1 MRFCSAIGR
10 PPAAAALSGYLAD
23 CHLHD
28 IFLGAFRGVNGR
40 HDVIMKKSLVLL
52 TLGFSV
58 TVAAF
63 AQQAAKND
71 FDGKTW
77 WDYVKVLA
85 DDNMEG
91 RETGSAGLKRAE
103 AYVVEQLKADGV
115 EPAGSDGY
123 YQPVKFE
130 VRQIVEK
137 DSSIALIRDGKSEPL
152 ALGEDAFFNTRV
164 NLAPEIE
171 APLVFVGYGLTIP
184 EKNYDDLA
192 GLDLKGKVVVIF
204 GGSPAEMPGALAS
217 HYQSP
222 GERWKSLRKAGVL
235 GVVTLPNPGSMDI
248 PWSRMSLNRAHPSME
263 LADATLNET
272 EGEKLSMIVN
282 PASAEKLFAGSGH
295 TFAEIAEL
303 GKDRKPL
310 PRFPLSV
317 SIKAVTKVEKTEVES
332 ANVIGKLPGNDPALK
347 NEYVV
352 LSAHID
358 HLGIGEPIN
367 GDKIYNGAMDNGSG
381 SALLLDVA
389 RSLKADPAAHK
400 RSILFVFVCGE
411 EKGLLG
417 SKYFAAHSTVP
428 AKSIVA
434 DINTDMF
441 LPLIPLKVLTVYG
454 LQESDLG
461 DIVREVPEA
470 QGVKIQPDPE
480 PLRNS
485 FIRSDQYSFIRHGI
499 PALAMKVGYEQ
510 GSPDAKLYK
519 DWLTQRYHAPSD
531 DTNQPVDL
539 QSAAAFE
546 QIVRGLTIAVANR
559 TERPQWK
566 SDSFFRRFAQAD

>member
-1 MRFCSAIGR
+1 
-10 PPAAAALSGYLAD
+10 
-23 CHLHD
+23 
-28 IFLGAFRGVNGR
+28 
-40 HDVIMKKSLVLL
+40 MKKSLVLL
-52 TLGFSV
+52 TLGFCV

-77 WDYVKVLA
+77 WNYVKVLA

-91 RETGSAGLKRAE
+91 RETGSPGLKRAE

-171 APLVFVGYGLTIP
+171 APLVFIGYGLTIP

-192 GLDLKGKVVVIF
+192 GLDLKGKIAVIF

-217 HYQSP
+217 HYQSA
-222 GERWKSLRKAGVL
+222 GERWKSLKKAGVV
-235 GVVTLPNPGSMDI
+235 GVVTLVNPNSMDI

-263 LADATLNET
+263 LADASLNET
-272 EGEKLSMIVN
+272 EGLKLSMIVN
-282 PASAEKLFAGSGH
+282 PASSEKLFAGSGH
-295 TFAEIAEL
+295 TFAEIVDL

-310 PRFPLSV
+310 PRFPLAA
-317 SIKAVTKVEKTEVES
+317 SIKAVTKVETTEVES
-332 ANVIGKLPGNDPALK
+332 ANVIGKLPGSDPALK

-358 HLGIGEPIN
+358 QLGIGEPIN

-389 RSLKADPAAHK
+389 RSLKADPASHK

-461 DIVREVPEA
+461 DIVREVAEA

>member
-1 MRFCSAIGR
+1 
-10 PPAAAALSGYLAD
+10 
-23 CHLHD
+23 
-28 IFLGAFRGVNGR
+28 
-40 HDVIMKKSLVLL
+40 MKKSLVLL

-217 HYQSP
+217 HYQSA
-222 GERWKSLRKAGVL
+222 GERWKSLKKAGVL
-235 GVVTLPNPGSMDI
+235 GVINLPNPASMDI

-263 LADATLNET
+263 LADANLNET

-310 PRFPLSV
+310 PRFPLAV

-389 RSLKADPAAHK
+389 RSLKADPACAQALDSLRLCVRRRK
-400 RSILFVFVCGE
+400 RPARLEIFRRAFH
-411 EKGLLG
+411 G
-417 SKYFAAHSTVP
+417 SRKIDRRRYQYGHVP
-428 AKSIVA
+428 AA
-434 DINTDMF
+434 DPAENAH
-441 LPLIPLKVLTVYG
+441 
-454 LQESDLG
+454 
-461 DIVREVPEA
+461 R
-470 QGVKIQPDPE
+470 
-480 PLRNS
+480 LRTAG
-485 FIRSDQYSFIRHGI
+485 IRSRRYRSRSGRG
-499 PALAMKVGYEQ
+499 A
-510 GSPDAKLYK
+510 GSE
-519 DWLTQRYHAPSD
+519 
-531 DTNQPVDL
+531 
-539 QSAAAFE
+539 SAARSRAAAQF
-546 QIVRGLTIAVANR
+546 LH
-559 TERPQWK
+559 PQR
-566 SDSFFRRFAQAD
+566 SVQLHSPRHSGTRDEGRLRARLA

>member
-1 MRFCSAIGR
+1 MKLRSAFAQAAVAVATPFGR
-10 PPAAAALSGYLAD
+10 L
-23 CHLHD
+23 CD
-28 IFLGAFRGVNGR
+28 IFSGVFKHEWRN
-40 HDVIMKKSLVLL
+40 HSVKKSLVLL
-52 TLGFSV
+52 TLGFCISL
-58 TVAAF
+58 AAF

-192 GLDLKGKVVVIF
+192 GLDLKGKVVAIF

-235 GVVTLPNPGSMDI
+235 GVVTLPNPASMDI

-310 PRFPLSV
+310 PRFPLAV
-317 SIKAVTKVEKTEVES
+317 SIKAVTKVDTTEVES
-332 ANVIGKLPGNDPALK
+332 ANVIGKLPGSDPALK

-461 DIVREVPEA
+461 DIVREVAEA
-470 QGVKIQPDPE
+470 QGVKVQPDPE

-546 QIVRGLTIAVANR
+546 AIVRGLTIAVANR

>member
-1 MRFCSAIGR
+1 
-10 PPAAAALSGYLAD
+10 
-23 CHLHD
+23 
-28 IFLGAFRGVNGR
+28 
-40 HDVIMKKSLVLL
+40 MKKSLVLL
-52 TLGFSV
+52 ALGFSV

-137 DSSIALIRDGKSEPL
+137 DSSIALIRDGKTEPL

-217 HYQSP
+217 HYQSA
-222 GERWKSLRKAGVL
+222 GERWKSLRKAGVV
-235 GVVTLPNPGSMDI
+235 GVINLPNPASMDI

-263 LADATLNET
+263 LADASLNET

-332 ANVIGKLPGNDPALK
+332 ANVIGKLPGSDPALK

-389 RSLKADPAAHK
+389 RSLKADPASHK

-461 DIVREVPEA
+461 DIVREVAEA

-546 QIVRGLTIAVANR
+546 AIVRRLTIAVANR

>member
-1 MRFCSAIGR
+1 
-10 PPAAAALSGYLAD
+10 
-23 CHLHD
+23 
-28 IFLGAFRGVNGR
+28 
-40 HDVIMKKSLVLL
+40 MKKSLVLL
-52 TLGFSV
+52 ALGFCV

-91 RETGSAGLKRAE
+91 RETGSPGLKRAE

-171 APLVFVGYGLTIP
+171 APLVFIGYGLTIP

-192 GLDLKGKVVVIF
+192 GLDLKGKIAVIF

-217 HYQSP
+217 HYQSA

-235 GVVTLPNPGSMDI
+235 GVVTLPNPASMDI

-263 LADATLNET
+263 LADASLNET
-272 EGEKLSMIVN
+272 EGLKLSMIVN
-282 PASAEKLFAGSGH
+282 PASSEKLFAGSGH
-295 TFAEIAEL
+295 TFAEIVDL

-310 PRFPLSV
+310 PRFPLAA
-317 SIKAVTKVEKTEVES
+317 SIKAVTKVETTEVES
-332 ANVIGKLPGNDPALK
+332 ANVIGKLPGSDPALK

-389 RSLKADPAAHK
+389 RSLKADPASHK

-461 DIVREVPEA
+461 DIVREVA
-470 QGVKIQPDPE
+470 QAHGISVQPDPE

>member
-1 MRFCSAIGR
+1 
-10 PPAAAALSGYLAD
+10 
-23 CHLHD
+23 
-28 IFLGAFRGVNGR
+28 V
-40 HDVIMKKSLVLL
+40 KKSLVVL
-52 TLGFSV
+52 SV
-58 TVAAF
+58 VVVASSMVGLAL
-63 AQQAAKND
+63 AQQAAPQSH

-85 DDNMEG
+85 HDNMEG
-91 RETGSAGLKRAE
+91 RETGSEGLKRAE
-103 AYVVEQLKADGV
+103 AYVVEQLKKDGV
-115 EPAGSDGY
+115 EPAGSDGF

-137 DSSIALIRDGKSEPL
+137 ESTIALSRDGKPEPL
-152 ALGEDAFFNTRV
+152 KLGEDAFFNTRV
-164 NLAPEIE
+164 DLAPDIE
-171 APLVFVGYGLTIP
+171 ASLVFVGYGLVIP

-204 GGSPAEMPGALAS
+204 NGSPAEMPGALAS
-217 HYQSP
+217 HYQSA
-222 GERWKSLRKAGVL
+222 GERWKALQRAGVV
-235 GVVTLPNPGSMDI
+235 GVISLPNPASMDI

-263 LADATLNET
+263 LADASLNET
-272 EGEKLSMIVN
+272 VGEKLSMIVN

-310 PRFPLSV
+310 PHFPLAV
-317 SIKAVTKVEKTEVES
+317 SIKAAAKVEKTTVES
-332 ANVIGKLPGNDPALK
+332 ANVIGKLPGSDPALRD
-347 NEYVV
+347 EYVL

-367 GDKIYNGAMDNGSG
+367 GDRIYNGAMDNGSG

-389 RSLKADPAAHK
+389 RSMKQDPTAHK

-417 SKYFAAHSTVP
+417 SKYFAAHPTVP
-428 AKSIVA
+428 PKSIVA

-454 LQESDLG
+454 LQESELG
-461 DIVREVPEA
+461 EMVRQVA
-470 QGVKIQPDPE
+470 LVHGVQVQPDPE

-499 PALAMKVGYEQ
+499 PSLAMKVGYEA

-519 DWLTQRYHAPSD
+519 DWLTDRYHAPSD

-539 QSAAAFE
+539 SSAAGFE
-546 QIVRGLTIAVANR
+546 EIVRGLMIEIANR
-559 TERPQWK
+559 PERPQWK
-566 SDSFFRRFAQAD
+566 SDSFFRRFARAE